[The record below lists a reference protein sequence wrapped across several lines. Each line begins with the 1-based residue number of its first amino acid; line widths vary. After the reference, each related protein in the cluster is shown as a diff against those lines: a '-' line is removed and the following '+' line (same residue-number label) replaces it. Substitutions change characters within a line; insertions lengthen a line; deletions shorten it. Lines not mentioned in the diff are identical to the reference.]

1 LTFNVTTEKRNGGEF
16 FMKKRTKL
24 AIAASAAIWMVPMT
38 RAVAGIDVNAGDWKI
53 DFSGNVNAFY
63 VGSQCDNPGTNT
75 TVTGGLACTGDH
87 SAAIRNGLLPAALVF
102 SATSRQA
109 DFDIDVTIGLYPGI
123 NSSAAA
129 GVNGAGQPSALAT
142 PGIDAR
148 QVFFTFGD
156 VSWGTIKMGR
166 DIGLFGKD
174 AILDDMTLLGVG
186 SAGANSAP
194 SNTSLGR
201 IGIGYI
207 YTDWEPQI
215 TYTTP
220 NFGGFTGSAGV
231 FQPLDTTGYSSHNS
245 PQFQVGGS
253 FAWGDPKSDALSG
266 KVWLDLVN
274 QKLKDNSAA
283 AAQDALIGK
292 ATSFTG
298 TEVDGGVK
306 LDVAGFEAV
315 LYGYTGKGVGT
326 TGLFILATSAL
337 GDTRKSDGGYVQ
349 GTYKFGKLKL
359 GLSYGIS
366 ELKLADDERATQNVN
381 NLLKRNSSGVLGA
394 YFSLTKSITLVGE
407 LIDTKAEAWNGNSAT
422 EKDLAVGGILFF

>member
-1 LTFNVTTEKRNGGEF
+1 
-16 FMKKRTKL
+16 MKKRTKL
-24 AIAASAAIWMVPMT
+24 AIAASAAILIVPMT
-38 RAVAGIDVNAGDWKI
+38 RALAGIDVNAGDWKI

-63 VGSQCDNPGTNT
+63 VGSQCDNPGTST

-109 DFDIDVTIGLYPGI
+109 DFDIDVTVGFYPGI

-156 VSWGTIKMGR
+156 ASWGTVKMGR

-194 SNTSLGR
+194 GNTSLGR

-215 TYTTP
+215 TYTTASY
-220 NFGGFTGSAGV
+220 NGFSGSIGL
-231 FQPLDTTGYSSHNS
+231 FQPLDTTGYTSHNS
-245 PQFQVGGS
+245 PQIQIGGS

-266 KVWLDLVN
+266 KVWVDLVN
-274 QKLKDNSAA
+274 QKLKDDSAA

-298 TEVDGGVK
+298 TGVDGGVK
-306 LDVAGFEAV
+306 IDVAGFEGV

-349 GTYKFGKLKL
+349 GTYKLGKLKV
-359 GLSYGIS
+359 GLSYGLS

-381 NLLKRNSSGVLGA
+381 NLLKRNSSGVLGL
-394 YFSLTKSITLVGE
+394 YYSLTKSITLVGE
-407 LIDTKAEAWNGNSAT
+407 AMDTKAEAWNGNSAT
-422 EKDLAVGGILFF
+422 EKDYALGGILFF